1 MLEATEGGR
10 LTKRIPL
17 SCYLSQQRMKSRF
30 GFGRNWKKYLSTMS
44 DADIKIARESLLTM
58 ISDADDT
65 VHGKRFLDVGCGSGL
80 FSLCARSAGCKVVSF
95 DYDPEAVS
103 CAKELKDRYYPGDS
117 DWTVLQGSVLDKE
130 FLTSLNTYDIVYAW
144 GVLHHTG
151 DMWTAMDNVAGLTK
165 NGGTLCLAIYND
177 CGWRS
182 RIWHGVKRF
191 YNFNIATRVVTS
203 MVFVPC
209 RIGRMA
215 ISSIR
220 QRTNLFAAYKRER
233 GMHIVT
239 DLLDWIGGY
248 PYEYAKWREVVEF
261 YSERG
266 FIASTV
272 TPTEGTGNHQ
282 FVLVHNAS
290 VQ

>member
-1 MLEATEGGR
+1 M
-10 LTKRIPL
+10 PL
-17 SCYLSQQRMKSRF
+17 SCHHGYVSRQRMKSRF
-30 GFGRNWKKYLSTMS
+30 GFGRNWKKYLSTLS
-44 DADIKIARESLLTM
+44 DADIEIARESLLTM
-58 ISDADDT
+58 ISGADGT
-65 VHGKRFLDVGCGSGL
+65 VTAKTIEGKRFLDVGCGSGL

-95 DYDPEAVS
+95 DYDPDSVS
-103 CAKELKDRYYPGDS
+103 CAKELKARYYPDDS

-151 DMWTAMDNVAGLTK
+151 DMWTAMDNVTSLTK

-177 CGWRS
+177 CGLRS
-182 RIWHGVKRF
+182 QVWHGVKRF
-191 YNFNIATRVVTS
+191 YNFNVATKVVTS
-203 MVFVPC
+203 MVYVPY

-220 QRTNLFAAYKRER
+220 RRTNLFAAYKRER
-233 GMHIVT
+233 GMHVVT

-248 PYEYAKWREVVEF
+248 PYEYAKWKEVVDF
-261 YSERG
+261 FSERR

-272 TPTEGTGNHQ
+272 TPSDGTGNHQ
-282 FVLVHNAS
+282 FVFVRSDS
-290 VQ
+290 VQTSL